1 MVEGRSSHRALFAVL
16 LFAAPLVSLTAGLLA
31 IVIVPAAAAY
41 LGPEI
46 WPGRTRGQAALL
58 GVVVL
63 IAGVAGLVGAVFWTY
78 GLCAPDG
85 AIAIVPPAAGLL
97 TYAVGCA
104 LSLRRQAAWLWPL
117 AVLTSLV
124 VWGVLGIALVA
135 ADVQFTC

>member
-1 MVEGRSSHRALFAVL
+1 MLAGRNGQRVLLAVL
-16 LFAAPLVSLTAGLLA
+16 LFAGPLISLTGGLLA
-31 IVIVPAAAAY
+31 VVVVPAAAAY

-46 WPGRTRGQAALL
+46 WPGLTRRHAALL

-63 IAGVAGLVGAVFWTY
+63 AAGVAGLVGAVFWTN

-85 AIAIVPPAAGLL
+85 AIGLVPPAAGLL
-97 TYAVGCA
+97 VYVAGCA
-104 LSLRRQAAWLWPL
+104 LSLRLQAAWLWPV

-124 VWGVLGIALVA
+124 VWGALGMALVA